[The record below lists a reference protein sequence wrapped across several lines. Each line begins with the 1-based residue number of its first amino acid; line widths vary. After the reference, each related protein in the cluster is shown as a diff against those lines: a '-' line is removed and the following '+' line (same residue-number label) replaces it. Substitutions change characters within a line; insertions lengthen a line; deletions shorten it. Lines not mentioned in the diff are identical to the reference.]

1 MSVAPVELTDPLDL
15 GPDPLALP
23 EEISY
28 HRSVASEDTGGN
40 LLAVAA
46 ALGAAFFGYRMYMQR
61 RLREESKGKQ
71 LTAKQLK
78 DAVERIYDDYSNIW
92 TRTVLPH
99 LVSGYADGL
108 VDVATGNIPEEVLL
122 EIAEGYAVR
131 LGEHLNQVSSEAV
144 VRGYQAQLNR
154 KVPPAKALGNVLD
167 AFGVPPRAMNTLVNV
182 WTSEEPKIISD
193 VTPIDR
199 RGARGRVLIE
209 QSLASRAKVL
219 GDNESWSTR
228 EQAKQIVW
236 MYGMQTGAISPDTM
250 RRWVTAHDERV
261 CPTCGPMDG
270 VTMPIGE
277 RFQVRGH
284 GRVWAPPLHPNCRCD
299 VKLDL
304 DMTGGMASTVKE
316 SVGKSLVA
324 KAREAYVRTPEG
336 AARYNQPINSVIRA
350 DTKAQAAPKA
360 KPVMEAQ
367 RRNRFAGMPLPDY
380 SLLSKDELDQNLRQI
395 EHVLS
400 TTELTP
406 EEMFALAEQIEGIE
420 SALQAN
426 QPEVNQITD
435 IRPVAEQRVKVDL
448 PQTRKKVDLKR
459 EEKTQQRVKVDLD
472 TKQER
477 VTVDLPQTSQRVKI
491 DAPTQ
496 TRQRVK
502 VDIDPEQRTKV
513 DTERAKVS
521 LPRKAPKGENPGLL
535 RLERPAYAVVEPGS
549 IYIDRNR
556 LGREIFLTD
565 ERNNWTTLRELSWTG
580 SKGRPT
586 AADDVERYWR
596 WFNKDELDA
605 HWEAFSQVSA
615 SSPALSQ
622 GVVFL
627 DDWDSQAGE
636 AEIPRSVFND
646 VWKWV
651 LRGSPREG
659 NLDVDLLVHGAHD
672 RVYEDSVDYDL
683 LSVRFGFDDL
693 LETSMPVVMETE
705 YVDTFEQEY
714 DWAPGAN
721 YGHISGRWKFMEESG
736 NGLSGVSLP
745 HRLVQ
750 VAPEHMDE

>member
-1 MSVAPVELTDPLDL
+1 MSTAQVELTDPLDL

-61 RLREESKGKQ
+61 RLREEAKGKQ
-71 LTAKQLK
+71 LSAKQLLET
-78 DAVERIYDDYSNIW
+78 ANRVYDDYSNMW

-108 VDVATGNIPEEVLL
+108 VDVKTGNIPEEVLL

-131 LGEHLNQVSSEAV
+131 LGEHLNQVSSEAA

-154 KVPPAKALGNVLD
+154 KVPPARALNNVLD

-199 RGARGRVLIE
+199 RKARGKVLIE

-219 GDNESWSTR
+219 GDNEAWSTR

-236 MYGMQTGAISPDTM
+236 MYGVQTGAVSPDTM
-250 RRWVTAHDERV
+250 RRWITAHDERV

-270 VTMPIGE
+270 VTMPIAE
-277 RFQVRGH
+277 RFQVRGY

-299 VKLDL
+299 VELDL

-324 KAREAYVRTPEG
+324 KAREARVRTPEG
-336 AARYNQPINSVIRA
+336 AARYGQPINSVIRA
-350 DTKAQAAPKA
+350 DTQAQAAPQQHRQEERS
-360 KPVMEAQ
+360 M
-367 RRNRFAGMPLPDY
+367 NRFAGVAGADWSQASDEDLASGIDAIVQVLD
-380 SLLSKDELDQNLRQI
+380 STENLTSEELHFLLGQ
-395 EHVLS
+395 V
-400 TTELTP
+400 
-406 EEMFALAEQIEGIE
+406 EQIEQR
-420 SALQAN
+420 A
-426 QPEVNQITD
+426 
-435 IRPVAEQRVKVDL
+435 AEKRVSDVQRDFKISDERQQGRRLKVSDS
-448 PQTRKKVDLKR
+448 R
-459 EEKTQQRVKVDLD
+459 EEEQASFKLED
-472 TKQER
+472 
-477 VTVDLPQTSQRVKI
+477 
-491 DAPTQ
+491 
-496 TRQRVK
+496 TRQQEK
-502 VDIDPEQRTKV
+502 VEEKSYRIS
-513 DTERAKVS
+513 DTRQAGESFKVS
-521 LPRKAPKGENPGLL
+521 DTRTEEQKESYKVSDNAQIFERKRVAAPKGESPGVM
-535 RLERPAYAVVEPGS
+535 RLERPAYAMVEPGS

-605 HWEAFSQVSA
+605 HWDAFAPTLGAGSER
-615 SSPALSQ
+615 
-622 GVVFL
+622 GINEVVFL
-627 DDWDSQAGE
+627 DDWDNQAGE
-636 AEIPRSVFND
+636 AEVPRSVFND